1 MAKITS
7 FHRVKY
13 DLQTSFNPLVKL
25 TSDDAVATTI
35 ALSQFR
41 VQNQARLNSKLM
53 PAMGETMWETE
64 DYRSK

>member
-1 MAKITS
+1 MLT
-7 FHRVKY
+7 F
-13 DLQTSFNPLVKL
+13 

>member
-1 MAKITS
+1 MLT
-7 FHRVKY
+7 F
-13 DLQTSFNPLVKL
+13 

-41 VQNQARLNSKLM
+41 VQNQTRLNSKLI
-53 PAMGETMWETE
+53 PTMGETMWETE